1 MPKPAFI
8 EANVDQA
15 LLSSG
20 RALVVTD
27 YSQSNQR
34 IEVVSTSPKYKV
46 EFVSTIMDESE
57 ELPKEIVKLR
67 ITPNESMSE
76 TEFYNSITADFSTGV
91 KTNHFFKLT

>member
-67 ITPNESMSE
+67 CNIQKFT
-76 TEFYNSITADFSTGV
+76 TKSTI
-91 KTNHFFKLT
+91 KFIKNKYE